1 MKVCPPVAMVHVAI
15 LGSLLLGLAKS
26 DGVVVQEVNSY
37 GEPSAVVIASDG
49 LPIVAGN
56 SNAASQAGDF
66 AGSASYGSA
75 DVVVI
80 KYTLAG
86 AQSATYKV
94 GTTSQD
100 AAEAMEIDSSDNI
113 FVSGWSFGGFD
124 EFTSAGK
131 EDVFILK
138 LDSSLSKV
146 WLIQFGTTGSDYA
159 VAIGLDSSGNVI
171 VGGKTEG
178 TWPDKDLVGGY
189 DAWISLFN
197 STGDQQWILQFG
209 STAYDD
215 LMDLAVDTVDSVDM
229 IYATGYTQGNFEGG
243 THAGGQDDDPFLI
256 KVSSTSSSG
265 SKVWS
270 VQVGG
275 TGRDRGY
282 GVVVDSAHNAYI
294 AGQTNGVVATGTSQI
309 GSDDLFL
316 MKYNQDG
323 EQQWV
328 KQLGSGSAE
337 GPRSLGIDGNGNIYP
352 GLLTQGVLGSS
363 NFGDY
368 DTAVMQVD
376 SSGTVIWTEQFGTSK
391 NDFPIMPGGVV
402 VDDSTGD
409 VFFAGQTQGSFSGYS
424 NTNNNYN
431 WFLYKIDHKSTTTT
445 SSTTATVSTST
456 SSTATATISSS
467 STATATISS
476 SSTLSTTSSISSST
490 TGSVTSTT
498 TSSRTLA

>member
-1 MKVCPPVAMVHVAI
+1 MVHGHKVHIAFCRAFCGQYICDKQHQLLRLKPDTEENASKFEVDMKVCPPVAMVHVAI

-75 DVVVI
+75 DVVVT

-124 EFTSAGK
+124 DFTSAGK

-256 KVSSTSSSG
+256 KASRG
-265 SKVWS
+265 
-270 VQVGG
+270 QGG
-275 TGRDRGY
+275 R
-282 GVVVDSAHNAYI
+282 
-294 AGQTNGVVATGTSQI
+294 
-309 GSDDLFL
+309 FL
-316 MKYNQDG
+316 IH
-323 EQQWV
+323 
-328 KQLGSGSAE
+328 S
-337 GPRSLGIDGNGNIYP
+337 
-352 GLLTQGVLGSS
+352 
-363 NFGDY
+363 
-368 DTAVMQVD
+368 
-376 SSGTVIWTEQFGTSK
+376 
-391 NDFPIMPGGVV
+391 
-402 VDDSTGD
+402 
-409 VFFAGQTQGSFSGYS
+409 
-424 NTNNNYN
+424 
-431 WFLYKIDHKSTTTT
+431 
-445 SSTTATVSTST
+445 
-456 SSTATATISSS
+456 
-467 STATATISS
+467 
-476 SSTLSTTSSISSST
+476 
-490 TGSVTSTT
+490 
-498 TSSRTLA
+498 SSRTIFFAQQFVTLNMLQPGSRFFWWGEWDSQPQRSAAPAALDQRFGQFKLAEQDETEDMAWWWTQPTMLTSQGRPMVL